1 MRESLSGRCMSD
13 IQHIKSL
20 LKNPFIFGAGI
31 GIFVILFNI
40 SIASLAE
47 GSLEKGYQVF
57 LTNGTFVYLI
67 PLAVGIQMGLFRYH
81 RNITTGN
88 IVGSEKMGMAGSA
101 TSSLTMV
108 ACCLHH
114 VSDLLPSIGLI
125 LAASSFL
132 IQYKDAIIIIGLFAN
147 VAGSIYIARA
157 IIKDRLILAKAEKT
171 VF

>member
-1 MRESLSGRCMSD
+1 MSGK
-13 IQHIKSL
+13 QGIKSL

-31 GIFVILFNI
+31 GILVVIFNI

-47 GSLEKGYQVF
+47 GSLQKGYQVF
-57 LTNGTFVYLI
+57 LSNGIFVYLI

-81 RNITTGN
+81 RNITTAN
-88 IVGSEKMGMAGSA
+88 LAGSEKMGMAGSA

-114 VSDLLPSIGLI
+114 VSDILPSIGFI

-132 IQYKDAIIIIGLFAN
+132 IQYQDAIIIIGLIAN

-157 IIKDRLILAKAEKT
+157 ILKDRSIIAEGKSCCARGE
-171 VF
+171 

>member
-1 MRESLSGRCMSD
+1 MS
-13 IQHIKSL
+13 IKQGIKNL
-20 LKNPFIFGAGI
+20 LKNPYIFGASI
-31 GIFVILFNI
+31 GILVVLFNI

-47 GSLEKGYQVF
+47 GSFEKGYEVF
-57 LTNGTFVYLI
+57 LTNGIFVYLI
-67 PLAVGIQMGLFRYH
+67 PLAVSVQMGLFRYH
-81 RNITTGN
+81 RNITTITTGN
-88 IVGSEKMGMAGSA
+88 VAGSEKMGMAGSA

-132 IQYKDAIIIIGLFAN
+132 IQYKDTIIIIGLLAN

-157 IIKDRLILAKAEKT
+157 IIKDRIILQKRKT
-171 VF
+171 

>member
-1 MRESLSGRCMSD
+1 MSVKKGT
-13 IQHIKSL
+13 KSL
-20 LKNPFIFGAGI
+20 LKNPFIFGASVG
-31 GIFVILFNI
+31 VLVVLFNI

-47 GSLEKGYQVF
+47 GSFEKGYQVF
-57 LTNGTFVYLI
+57 LANGIFVYLI

-88 IVGSEKMGMAGSA
+88 IGGSEKMGMAGSA

-114 VSDLLPSIGLI
+114 VSDLLPAVGFI

-132 IQYKDAIIIIGLFAN
+132 IQYKDAIITIGLLAN
-147 VAGSIYIARA
+147 MAGSAYIARA
-157 IIKDRLILAKAEKT
+157 ILKDKAIIAEARKT
-171 VF
+171 TV

>member
-1 MRESLSGRCMSD
+1 MVNKMS
-13 IQHIKSL
+13 IKQGIKNL
-20 LKNPFIFGAGI
+20 LKNPFVFGASAGI
-31 GIFVILFNI
+31 LVVLFNI

-47 GSLEKGYQVF
+47 GSFEKGYQVF
-57 LTNGTFVYLI
+57 LTNGIFVYLI
-67 PLAVGIQMGLFRYH
+67 PFAVSVQMGLFRYH

-88 IVGSEKMGMAGSA
+88 IAGSEKMGMAGSA

-114 VSDLLPSIGLI
+114 VSDILPSIGLI

-132 IQYKDAIIIIGLFAN
+132 IQYKDAIIIIGLLAN

-157 IIKDRLILAKAEKT
+157 IIKDRSIIAKVEKIAA
-171 VF
+171 